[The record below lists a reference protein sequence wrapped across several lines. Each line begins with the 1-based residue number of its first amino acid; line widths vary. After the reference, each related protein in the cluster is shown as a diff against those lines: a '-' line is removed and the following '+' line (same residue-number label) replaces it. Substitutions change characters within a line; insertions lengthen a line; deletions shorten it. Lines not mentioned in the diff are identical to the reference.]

1 MTGRHQKAIDHM
13 IKAMQLFKKTKDPRG
28 ISYCRL
34 GLGEIAFLTGDT
46 TRAEKHLAAARKALG
61 KHHFAVEDCHAK
73 TLQEIIKRQHAAM
86 PSFMLRENDKS
97 TRTGISEK
105 SCYHRLG
112 LNLRFHSLPLNIP

>member
-1 MTGRHQKAIDHM
+1 
-13 IKAMQLFKKTKDPRG
+13 MQLFKETKDPRG

-46 TRAEKHLAAARKALG
+46 TRAEKHLAAARKTLA
-61 KHHFAVEDCHAK
+61 KHHFAVEECHAK
-73 TLQEIIKRQHAAM
+73 TLQEIIDRQRAAM
-86 PSFMLRENDKS
+86 SSFVRRKNDKS
-97 TRTGISEK
+97 SGTGIYEE